1 MNKAFRIL
9 IVLIAIGIAVWG
21 FSSTYTWYFRY
32 SKEDRALTNLTAEVL
47 VEYPEEK
54 RLQIKEMKTLR
65 GRIINLGL
73 DLQGGIYMVL
83 EPDYEEL
90 QRRAGREL
98 TSDEIRDAIRQVM
111 EILRNRID
119 KFGVSEPSIT
129 TQGEDRIVVELPGS
143 KDPDRARTVVM
154 GRGLLEFKIVDE
166 VTTGNL
172 RRDMFDDTGLIIDSS
187 IIPSGSELKYFWS
200 KNQYDVLE
208 RRRAVVLYDEVLLDG
223 STIKRAQVA
232 TDQFAKAEVVF
243 ELSAEGGKQFA
254 QVTEVN
260 VGKRLAI
267 ILDDKIMTMPAI
279 RERIPGG
286 QVRITGDFTM
296 KDAQDIALVL
306 RAGAFPVPL
315 QIAEQRIV
323 GPSLGEDSIEA
334 GIKAA
339 IVGSI
344 LVVLFMLVYYKAS
357 GIIADSALALNIFL
371 LLGVLAWLNFTL
383 TLPGIAGMI
392 LTVGM
397 AVDANVIIFERIK
410 EELRS
415 GKTVSSA
422 VQSGYEKAFRTILD
436 ANMTTLIATFVLSQ
450 FGSGPIKG
458 FAVTLSIGI
467 VINMF
472 TSIFVT
478 RLRPF
483 LSRDFCLLLE
493 LTHSG

>member
-21 FSSTYTWYFRY
+21 FSSTYIWYFRY
-32 SKEDRALTNLTAEVL
+32 SREDRALTNLTAEDL
-47 VEYPEEK
+47 AKYSEDK
-54 RLQIKEMKTLR
+54 RLQIKEMKSLR

-83 EPDYEEL
+83 EPDYDEL
-90 QRRAGREL
+90 RKRAGGEL
-98 TSDEIRDAIRQVM
+98 TADEVGDAMRRVM

-129 TQGEDRIVVELPGS
+129 TQGEDRIIVELPGS

-166 VTTGNL
+166 ATTGNL
-172 RRDMFDDTGLIIDSS
+172 RRDMFDETGLLIDTS
-187 IIPSGSELKYFWS
+187 IIPSGSDLRYLWS
-200 KNQYDVLE
+200 KNRYDVLE
-208 RRRAVVLYDEVLLDG
+208 RQRAVVLYDEVLLDG

-232 TDQFAKAEVVF
+232 SDQFGKPEVTF
-243 ELSAEGGKQFA
+243 ELSAEGGKLFA
-254 QVTEVN
+254 QITEVN

-344 LVVLFMLVYYKAS
+344 LVVLFMLIYYKAS
-357 GIIADSALALNIFL
+357 GIIADIALALNIFL

-415 GKTVSSA
+415 GKTVTAA

-472 TSIFVT
+472 ASIFVT
-478 RLRPF
+478 RLLFAIGIDTFRVKK
-483 LSRDFCLLLE
+483 LSI
-493 LTHSG
+493 

>member
-9 IVLIAIGIAVWG
+9 IVLIAIGIAGWG
-21 FSSTYTWYFRY
+21 FSSTYLWYFKY
-32 SKEDRALTNLTAEVL
+32 SKEDRELTNLTAEEL
-47 VEYPEEK
+47 MQYSEK
-54 RLQIKEMKTLR
+54 TRLRIKDMKSLR
-65 GRIINLGL
+65 TRIINLGL

-90 QRRAGREL
+90 EKRAGGKL
-98 TSDEIRDAIRQVM
+98 TPDEVKDAMRRVM

-119 KFGVSEPSIT
+119 KFGVSEPTIT
-129 TQGEDRIVVELPGS
+129 TQGEDRIVVALPGS
-143 KDPDRARTVVM
+143 KDPDRARNVVM

-166 VTTGNL
+166 ATTSNL
-172 RRDMFDDTGLIIDSS
+172 RRDMFDDSGLLIDRS
-187 IIPSGSELKYFWS
+187 IIPSGSELKYLWE
-200 KNQYDVLE
+200 KNRYDVLE
-208 RRRAVVLYDEVLLDG
+208 RKRAVVLYSEVLMTG

-232 TDQFAKAEVVF
+232 TDQFGKPEVLF
-243 ELSAEGGKQFA
+243 ELNSEGARIFA
-254 QVTEVN
+254 QITEAN
-260 VGKRLAI
+260 VGNRLAI

-334 GIKAA
+334 GIRAA
-339 IVGSI
+339 IIGAG
-344 LVVLFMLVYYKAS
+344 LVILFMLVYYKFS
-357 GIIADSALALNIFL
+357 GIVADIALALNMFL
-371 LLGVLAWLNFTL
+371 LLGILGWLNFTL

-415 GKTVSSA
+415 GKTVTAA
-422 VQSGYEKAFRTILD
+422 VQSGYQKAFSTILD

-478 RLRPF
+478 RLMFALGIDTFRLKK
-483 LSRDFCLLLE
+483 LSI
-493 LTHSG
+493 

>member
-9 IVLIAIGIAVWG
+9 IVLIAVGVAVWG
-21 FSSTYTWYFRY
+21 FSSTYIWYFRY
-32 SKEDRALTNLTAEVL
+32 SKEDRALTNLTAEEL
-47 VEYPEEK
+47 VKYSEDK
-54 RLQIKEMKTLR
+54 RLQIKEMKALR

-90 QRRAGREL
+90 RKRAGGEL
-98 TSDEIRDAIRQVM
+98 TSEEMNDAMRRVM

-166 VTTGNL
+166 ATTGNL
-172 RRDMFDDTGLIIDSS
+172 RRDMFDDTGIIIDAS
-187 IIPSGSELKYFWS
+187 IIPSGSDLKYFWS
-200 KNQYDVLE
+200 KNRYDVLE
-208 RRRAVVLYDEVLLDG
+208 RQRAVVLYDEVLLDG

-232 TDQFAKAEVVF
+232 TDQFGKPEVTF
-243 ELSAEGGKQFA
+243 ELSAEGAKLFA
-254 QVTEVN
+254 QITEVN
-260 VGKRLAI
+260 VGKRLAV
-267 ILDDKIMTMPAI
+267 ILDDKIMTMPSI

-296 KDAQDIALVL
+296 KEAQDIALVL

-344 LVVLFMLVYYKAS
+344 LVVLFMLIYYKGS
-357 GIIADSALALNIFL
+357 GIVADIALALNLFL

-397 AVDANVIIFERIK
+397 AVDANVIIFERIR
-410 EELRS
+410 EELSS
-415 GKTVSSA
+415 GKTVTAA

-478 RLRPF
+478 RLLFAIGIDTFRVKK
-483 LSRDFCLLLE
+483 LSI
-493 LTHSG
+493 

>member
-1 MNKAFRIL
+1 
-9 IVLIAIGIAVWG
+9 
-21 FSSTYTWYFRY
+21 
-32 SKEDRALTNLTAEVL
+32 
-47 VEYPEEK
+47 
-54 RLQIKEMKTLR
+54 
-65 GRIINLGL
+65 
-73 DLQGGIYMVL
+73 
-83 EPDYEEL
+83 
-90 QRRAGREL
+90 
-98 TSDEIRDAIRQVM
+98 
-111 EILRNRID
+111 
-119 KFGVSEPSIT
+119 
-129 TQGEDRIVVELPGS
+129 
-143 KDPDRARTVVM
+143 
-154 GRGLLEFKIVDE
+154 
-166 VTTGNL
+166 
-172 RRDMFDDTGLIIDSS
+172 
-187 IIPSGSELKYFWS
+187 
-200 KNQYDVLE
+200 
-208 RRRAVVLYDEVLLDG
+208 
-223 STIKRAQVA
+223 
-232 TDQFAKAEVVF
+232 
-243 ELSAEGGKQFA
+243 
-254 QVTEVN
+254 
-260 VGKRLAI
+260 
-267 ILDDKIMTMPAI
+267 MTMPAI

-344 LVVLFMLVYYKAS
+344 LVVLFMLAYFKAS
-357 GIIADSALALNIFL
+357 GIIADIALALNIFL

-415 GKTVSSA
+415 GKTVSAA

-436 ANMTTLIATFVLSQ
+436 ANMTTLIATFVLTQ

-478 RLRPF
+478 RLLFAIGIDAFRVKK
-483 LSRDFCLLLE
+483 LSI
-493 LTHSG
+493 

>member
-9 IVLIAIGIAVWG
+9 IVLIAVGIAVWG
-21 FSSTYTWYFRY
+21 FSSTYIWYFRY
-32 SKEDRALTNLTAEVL
+32 SKDDRALTNLTAEEL
-47 VEYPEEK
+47 VRYSEDK
-54 RLQIKEMKTLR
+54 RLQIKEMKALR

-90 QRRAGREL
+90 RKRAGGEL
-98 TSDEIRDAIRQVM
+98 TSEEMNDAMRRVM

-166 VTTGNL
+166 ATTGNL
-172 RRDMFDDTGLIIDSS
+172 RRDMFDDTGVLIDAS
-187 IIPSGSELKYFWS
+187 IIPSGSDLKYLWS
-200 KNQYDVLE
+200 KNRYDVLE
-208 RRRAVVLYDEVLLDG
+208 RQRAVVLYDELLLDG

-232 TDQFAKAEVVF
+232 TDQFGKPEVTF
-243 ELSAEGGKQFA
+243 ELSAEGAKLFA
-254 QVTEVN
+254 QITEVN

-267 ILDDKIMTMPAI
+267 ILDDKIMTMPSI

-344 LVVLFMLVYYKAS
+344 LVVLFMLIYYKGS
-357 GIIADSALALNIFL
+357 GIVADIALALNVFL

-397 AVDANVIIFERIK
+397 AVDANVIIFERIR

-415 GKTVSSA
+415 GKTVTAA

-478 RLRPF
+478 RLLFAIGIDTFRVKK
-483 LSRDFCLLLE
+483 LSI
-493 LTHSG
+493 

>member
-1 MNKAFRIL
+1 
-9 IVLIAIGIAVWG
+9 VWG
-21 FSSTYTWYFRY
+21 FSSTYIWYFRY
-32 SKEDRALTNLTAEVL
+32 SKEDRALTNLTAEEL
-47 VEYPEEK
+47 VKYSGDK
-54 RLQIKEMKTLR
+54 RLQIKEMKALR

-90 QRRAGREL
+90 RKRAGGEL
-98 TSDEIRDAIRQVM
+98 TSEEMNDAMRRVM

-166 VTTGNL
+166 ATTGNL
-172 RRDMFDDTGLIIDSS
+172 RRDMFDDTGILIDAS
-187 IIPSGSELKYFWS
+187 IIPSESDLKYFWS
-200 KNQYDVLE
+200 KNRYDVLE
-208 RRRAVVLYDEVLLDG
+208 RQRAVVLYDEVLLDG

-232 TDQFAKAEVVF
+232 TDQFGKPEVTF
-243 ELSAEGGKQFA
+243 ELSAEGAKLFA
-254 QVTEVN
+254 QITEVN

-267 ILDDKIMTMPAI
+267 ILDDKIMTMPSI

-344 LVVLFMLVYYKAS
+344 LVVLFMLIYYKGS
-357 GIIADSALALNIFL
+357 GIIADIALALNIFL

-397 AVDANVIIFERIK
+397 AVDANVIIFERIR

-415 GKTVSSA
+415 GKTVTAA

-478 RLRPF
+478 RLLFAIGIDTFRVKK
-483 LSRDFCLLLE
+483 LSI
-493 LTHSG
+493 

>member
-9 IVLIAIGIAVWG
+9 IVLVAIGIAVWG
-21 FSSTYTWYFRY
+21 FSYTYTWYFRY
-32 SKEDRALTNLTAEVL
+32 SKEARALTNLTAEEL
-47 VEYPEEK
+47 MQYPEEK
-54 RLQIKEMKTLR
+54 RAEIREMKSLR
-65 GRIINLGL
+65 TRIISLGL
-73 DLQGGIYMVL
+73 DLQGGIYLVL

-90 QRRAGREL
+90 ERRLEREL
-98 TSDEIRDAIRQVM
+98 SQVEIRDAMRQVM

-119 KFGVSEPSIT
+119 KFGVSEPSIR

-143 KDPDRARTVVM
+143 KDPDRAKNIVM
-154 GRGLLEFKIVDE
+154 GRGLLEFKIVNED
-166 VTTGNL
+166 TTTSL
-172 RRDMFDDTGLIIDSS
+172 RRDMFDESGLLIDSS
-187 IIPSGSELKYFWS
+187 IIPEDSELLYLWI
-200 KNQYDVLE
+200 KNKFDVLE
-208 RRRAVVLYDEVLLDG
+208 RRRAVVLYEEVLLDG
-223 STIKRAQVA
+223 STIKRAQVSS
-232 TDQFAKAEVVF
+232 DQFGKPEVIF
-243 ELSAEGGKQFA
+243 SLSTEGAKQFA
-254 QVTEVN
+254 SVTEAN
-260 VGKRLAI
+260 VGRRLAI
-267 ILDDKIMTMPAI
+267 VLDGKIMTMPVI

-286 QVRITGDFTM
+286 QVRISGDFTV

-315 QIAEQRIV
+315 QIAEQRVV

-334 GIKAA
+334 GVKAA
-339 IVGSI
+339 IIASI
-344 LVVLFMLVYYKAS
+344 IIVLFMITYYKLS
-357 GIIADSALALNIFL
+357 GIIADIALALNMFL

-415 GKTVSSA
+415 GKTITAA

-436 ANMTTLIATFVLSQ
+436 ANMTTLIATFILSQ

-478 RLRPF
+478 RLLFSLGIDTFRVKK
-483 LSRDFCLLLE
+483 LSI
-493 LTHSG
+493 

>member
-9 IVLIAIGIAVWG
+9 IVLVAIGIAVWG
-21 FSSTYTWYFRY
+21 FSSTYIWYFRY
-32 SKEDRALTNLTAEVL
+32 SKEDRDLTNLTAEKL
-47 VEYPEEK
+47 AQYPEEK

-83 EPDYEEL
+83 EPDYKEL

-232 TDQFAKAEVVF
+232 TDQFGKAEVIF
-243 ELSAEGGKQFA
+243 ELSVEGGKQFA
-254 QVTEVN
+254 QITEVN

-344 LVVLFMLVYYKAS
+344 LVVLFMLAYFKAS
-357 GIIADSALALNIFL
+357 GIIADIALALNIFL

-415 GKTVSSA
+415 GKTVSAA

-478 RLRPF
+478 RLLFAIGIDAFRVKK
-483 LSRDFCLLLE
+483 LSI
-493 LTHSG
+493 

>member
-9 IVLIAIGIAVWG
+9 IVLIAIGIAGWG
-21 FSSTYTWYFRY
+21 FSSTYLWYFKY
-32 SKEDRALTNLTAEVL
+32 SKEDRELTNLTAEEL
-47 VEYPEEK
+47 MQYSEK
-54 RLQIKEMKTLR
+54 TRLRIKDMKSLR
-65 GRIINLGL
+65 TRIINLGL

-90 QRRAGREL
+90 EKRAGGKL
-98 TSDEIRDAIRQVM
+98 TPDEVKDAMRRVM

-119 KFGVSEPSIT
+119 KFGVSEPTIT
-129 TQGEDRIVVELPGS
+129 TQGEDRIVVALPGS
-143 KDPDRARTVVM
+143 KDPDRARNVVM

-166 VTTGNL
+166 ATTSNL
-172 RRDMFDDTGLIIDSS
+172 RRDMFDDSGILIDRS
-187 IIPSGSELKYFWS
+187 IIPSGSELKYLWE
-200 KNQYDVLE
+200 KNRYDVLE
-208 RRRAVVLYDEVLLDG
+208 RKRAVVLYSEVLMTG

-232 TDQFAKAEVVF
+232 TDQFGKPEVLF
-243 ELSAEGGKQFA
+243 ELNSEGARIFA
-254 QVTEVN
+254 QITEAN
-260 VGKRLAI
+260 VGNRLAI

-334 GIKAA
+334 GIRAA
-339 IVGSI
+339 IIGAG
-344 LVVLFMLVYYKAS
+344 LVILFMLVYYKFS
-357 GIIADSALALNIFL
+357 GIVADIALALNMFL
-371 LLGVLAWLNFTL
+371 LLGILGWLNFTL

-415 GKTVSSA
+415 GKTVTAA
-422 VQSGYEKAFRTILD
+422 VQSGYQKAFSTILD

-478 RLRPF
+478 RLMFALGIDTFRLKK
-483 LSRDFCLLLE
+483 LSI
-493 LTHSG
+493 

>member
-21 FSSTYTWYFRY
+21 FSSTYIWYFRY
-32 SKEDRALTNLTAEVL
+32 SREDRALTNLTAEDL
-47 VEYPEEK
+47 AKYSEDK
-54 RLQIKEMKTLR
+54 RLQIKEMKSLR

-83 EPDYEEL
+83 EPDYDEL
-90 QRRAGREL
+90 RKRAGGEL
-98 TSDEIRDAIRQVM
+98 TADEVGDAMRRVM

-129 TQGEDRIVVELPGS
+129 TQGEDRIIVELPGS

-166 VTTGNL
+166 ATTGNL
-172 RRDMFDDTGLIIDSS
+172 RRDMFDETGLLIDTS
-187 IIPSGSELKYFWS
+187 IIPSGSDLRYLWS
-200 KNQYDVLE
+200 KNRYDVLE
-208 RRRAVVLYDEVLLDG
+208 RQRAVVLYDEVLLDG

-232 TDQFAKAEVVF
+232 SDQFGKPEVTF
-243 ELSAEGGKQFA
+243 ELSAEGGKLFA
-254 QVTEVN
+254 QITEVN

-344 LVVLFMLVYYKAS
+344 LVVLFMLIYYKAS
-357 GIIADSALALNIFL
+357 GIIADIALALNIFL

-415 GKTVSSA
+415 GKTVTAA

-436 ANMTTLIATFVLSQ
+436 ANMTTLIATFALSQ

-472 TSIFVT
+472 ASIFVT
-478 RLRPF
+478 RLLFAIGIDTFRVKK
-483 LSRDFCLLLE
+483 LSI
-493 LTHSG
+493 